1 MTADSSVQQQ
11 VTQLLVAWSSGDTGA
26 LDKLIP
32 LVQPELH
39 RPAHYYMSG
48 EAERHTLQTTALV
61 NEGVLSI

>member
-1 MTADSSVQQQ
+1 MRSRPAPIEGIRMVLVWPPAPSAQQQ

-39 RPAHYYMSG
+39 RLAHYP
-48 EAERHTLQTTALV
+48 
-61 NEGVLSI
+61 